1 MIILMDAWNIR
12 ERDHWGE
19 EEKLRKKGEEPK
31 H

>member
-1 MIILMDAWNIR
+1 MDAWNIR